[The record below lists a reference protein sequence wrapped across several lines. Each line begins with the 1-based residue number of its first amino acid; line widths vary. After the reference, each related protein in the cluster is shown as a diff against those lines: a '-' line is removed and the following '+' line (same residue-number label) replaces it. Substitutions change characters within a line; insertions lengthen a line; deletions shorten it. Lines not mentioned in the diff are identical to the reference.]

1 MLNTFFFFL
10 IDAVADLIFFCQM
23 PHYFYPATLGFVF
36 NPQLNPKCDQ
46 FIEQS
51 FWIMVDGKHCT
62 ASTLVMCGHLTGS
75 WIKYSTACGLL

>member
-10 IDAVADLIFFCQM
+10 IDAVADLIFFCQI

-46 FIEQS
+46 FR
-51 FWIMVDGKHCT
+51 
-62 ASTLVMCGHLTGS
+62 ASES
-75 WIKYSTACGLL
+75 W